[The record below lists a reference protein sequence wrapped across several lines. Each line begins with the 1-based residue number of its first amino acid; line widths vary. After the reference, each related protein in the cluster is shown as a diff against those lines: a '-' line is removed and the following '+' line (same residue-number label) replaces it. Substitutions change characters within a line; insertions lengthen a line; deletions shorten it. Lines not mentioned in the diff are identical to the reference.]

1 MGTGA
6 VVAPIGKLFYKDQ
19 EIEINNGNS
28 GKVAKAI
35 YNSLTAIQYGIE
47 QDPLIGYI
55 QYSIN
60 KNESKNMA
68 TVKLIQYEESNSE
81 VREIYD
87 DIRKTRG
94 GEFINNFWLAL
105 ANNPEQL
112 ART

>member
-1 MGTGA
+1 
-6 VVAPIGKLFYKDQ
+6 
-19 EIEINNGNS
+19 
-28 GKVAKAI
+28 
-35 YNSLTAIQYGIE
+35 
-47 QDPLIGYI
+47 
-55 QYSIN
+55 
-60 KNESKNMA
+60 MA

-112 ART
+112 ARTWNQVKMIMKGGRLIL